1 LPFGGAGAFV
11 VSVTMPR
18 RLLALLVVVLVL
30 VPVRPVAAA
39 AAAAVW
45 HVVRPGETLAGIASA
60 RGIPPADLGRWNGI
74 AAPYPVFVDET
85 LWLTPPPSPPP
96 GWRSRIEPVT
106 PVQVGWTPGWRC
118 PVRVADLRRIW
129 VSYVDLLGRY
139 HEGSIVMHKSLAVR
153 TQRVFLV
160 LFWWRFRIQG
170 MVPMAVNMPGETDPA
185 VITSG
190 FQCRPVA
197 GSTTWSQHAYGR
209 AIDLNPLQNPEVR
222 GSAIDPPGA
231 ARWLPRNGYQ
241 IGMLHAEGA
250 VTALT
255 ANGFS
260 WGGRWNTLKDYMH
273 FSTTNL

>member
-1 LPFGGAGAFV
+1 
-11 VSVTMPR
+11 MPR
-18 RLLALLVVVLVL
+18 RLLALLLALLVL
-30 VPVRPVAAA
+30 VPAQPGHAAA
-39 AAAAVW
+39 ATAVW
-45 HVVRPGETLAGIASA
+45 HVVTPGETLAGIAA
-60 RGIPPADLGRWNGI
+60 ENGLRATDLARWNRI

-85 LWLTPPPSPPP
+85 LWLKPPPSPLP
-96 GWRSRIEPVT
+96 GWRSHIEAVT
-106 PVQVGWTPGWRC
+106 PVQVGWTPAWRC

-139 HEGSIVMHKSLAVR
+139 HDGSIVMHKSLAVPA
-153 TQRVFLV
+153 QRAFLA
-160 LFWWRFRIQG
+160 LYWWRFRIMG
-170 MVPMAVNMPGETDPA
+170 MSPMAVNMPGQSDPA

-222 GSAIDPPGA
+222 GTAIDPPGA
-231 ARWLPRNGYQ
+231 ARWLPRDGYQ

-250 VTALT
+250 VGALT
-255 ANGFS
+255 GNGFA

-273 FSTTNL
+273 FSTTNR